1 MTTPAGPI
9 QIEIVQAESPTV
21 SITRTP
27 PPGVS
32 VASSGP
38 QGAPG
43 TKIHD
48 VTGVPAPTLGLAG
61 DYAIDTAAHL
71 LYGPKTN
78 VGWPGSTVDLKG
90 PKGDT
95 GNTGATGSTGAA
107 GTNGTNGAQWLNGT
121 SNPTSGQGV
130 TGDWFINTTSQ
141 DIFKKTN
148 STTWTLQTNI
158 KGATGAT
165 GSTGAAG
172 PNNLVI
178 VTAGTALP
186 TDPTELA
193 ALEGKL
199 WVEYTP

>member
-1 MTTPAGPI
+1 M
-9 QIEIVQAESPTV
+9 V

-32 VASSGP
+32 VSGSGPRGP
-38 QGAPG
+38 QGIQGP
-43 TKIHD
+43 
-48 VTGVPAPTLGLAG
+48 TGATGA
-61 DYAIDTAAHL
+61 T
-71 LYGPKTN
+71 GPK
-78 VGWPGSTVDLKG
+78 GD
-90 PKGDT
+90 KGDT
-95 GNTGATGSTGAA
+95 GNTGATGATGATGPA
-107 GTNGTNGAQWLNGT
+107 GNNGTDGAQWLNGT
-121 SNPTSGQGV
+121 VNPTSGQGV
-130 TGDWFINTTSQ
+130 VGDWFINTTSQ
-141 DIFKKTN
+141 DVFKKTN
-148 STTWTLQTNI
+148 STTWTLQVNI

-165 GSTGAAG
+165 GSTGAQGVKGDTGAAG